1 MKKLFALLLAG
12 ALCFTAC
19 AADPKEEKTEIT
31 LFHATDMH
39 YLSPQLTDNSD
50 AFVQMLLDGDGK
62 MTHLCEEIC
71 NAFTEQV
78 IAAKPDAVLI
88 SGDITFNGEKLSHED
103 FILKLKK
110 IEEAGVDVIAIPG
123 NHDVE
128 YPFSRGYEGNNSYKA
143 EYTTEADFIEYYKNF
158 GPDIAY
164 TKSADGLSYIAKLGK
179 NIYVAAIYTPQSFM
193 TGVPGVEKETLDWLD
208 GELAKLDADA
218 KIITLTHQNITN
230 HYPDDDFSY
239 KYTLANNEE
248 LVEIYDKYGVDLN
261 LSGHIHLQHIGQT
274 ESGIT
279 DIATSSLTI
288 RECQYGVIRIT
299 PEKMFYNTEKVDVQ
313 GWAAANGITD
323 EVFAEFDKYND
334 EFYFTSAYAKA
345 LSSLEEAKLT
355 DEEKDALAALWANFN
370 VHYFAGTVNEFYP
383 RMLESEGYRIWQ
395 EKGLDSNWNFAYI
408 TTALGDI
415 DLEKQAGKRHSD
427 NSI

>member
-1 MKKLFALLLAG
+1 MKKLLALLLAG
-12 ALCFTAC
+12 ALCLTAC
-19 AADPKEEKTEIT
+19 SADPKEEKTEIT

-39 YLSPQLTDNSD
+39 YLSQQLTDNSE

-71 NAFTEQV
+71 NAFVDEV

-88 SGDITFNGEKLSHED
+88 SGDITFNGEKLSHEN
-103 FILKLKK
+103 FTLKLKK
-110 IEEAGVDVIAIPG
+110 IEEAGIDVIAIPG

-164 TKSADGLSYIAKLGK
+164 TKSPDGLSYIAKLGK
-179 NIYVAAIYTPQSFM
+179 NIYVAALYTPQSFM
-193 TGVPGVEKETLDWLD
+193 TGVPGVKQDTLDWLD
-208 GELAKLDADA
+208 SELAKLDTDS

-230 HYPDDDFSY
+230 HYPDDDFSH

-248 LVEIYDKYGVDLN
+248 LVAVYDKYGVDLN
-261 LSGHIHLQHIGQT
+261 LSGHIHLQHIAQT

-288 RECQYGVIRIT
+288 RECQYGIIDVT
-299 PEKMFYNTEKVDVQ
+299 QEKMSYSTKSVDMQ
-313 GWAAANGITD
+313 SWADKNGVTD
-323 EVFAEFDKYND
+323 EKFTEFDSFND

-345 LSSLEEAKLT
+345 ISSLEETKLT
-355 DEEKDALAALWANFN
+355 AEEKDELATLWANFN

-383 RMLESEGYRIWQ
+383 QMLESEGYKIWQ

-408 TTALGDI
+408 TTALGGN
-415 DLEKQAGKRHSD
+415 DLANSQTSWEKTF
-427 NSI
+427 

>member
-1 MKKLFALLLAG
+1 M
-12 ALCFTAC
+12 
-19 AADPKEEKTEIT
+19 
-31 LFHATDMH
+31 
-39 YLSPQLTDNSD
+39 
-50 AFVQMLLDGDGK
+50 
-62 MTHLCEEIC
+62 
-71 NAFTEQV
+71 
-78 IAAKPDAVLI
+78 LI

-415 DLEKQAGKRHSD
+415 DLEKPQTSWEKTF
-427 NSI
+427 